1 MRTLPG
7 GRQPACGRAGAAEC
21 RPWGALAGG
30 DRPSKHKWPW
40 KASLGGHRHPVTW
53 VMCRWGGGG
62 RRWWKAVLASLC
74 WASHSPEGKL
84 RPARLSRVTSQS
96 FLVGGGW
103 QGVGVSVGVG
113 RGRSQPCGLTE
124 RKWKRPGCLLSGR
137 MVIWEGHP
145 WSPSLS
151 SPLPLSEV
159 PHFFLGQEEVL
170 PPWHWQRSAEEAGV
184 KCVAPPL
191 VHGAGSSGARD

>member
-1 MRTLPG
+1 MITFHLISMRTLPG

-84 RPARLSRVTSQS
+84 RPARLSRVTSQ
-96 FLVGGGW
+96 FFGWGWVARCGGECGGGERAEPALW
-103 QGVGVSVGVG
+103 ANGKEVEEAWVSPVGENGHLGGSSVV
-113 RGRSQPCGLTE
+113 
-124 RKWKRPGCLLSGR
+124 
-137 MVIWEGHP
+137 
-145 WSPSLS
+145 
-151 SPLPLSEV
+151 PLP
-159 PHFFLGQEEVL
+159 FL
-170 PPWHWQRSAEEAGV
+170 PF
-184 KCVAPPL
+184 APL
-191 VHGAGSSGARD
+191 